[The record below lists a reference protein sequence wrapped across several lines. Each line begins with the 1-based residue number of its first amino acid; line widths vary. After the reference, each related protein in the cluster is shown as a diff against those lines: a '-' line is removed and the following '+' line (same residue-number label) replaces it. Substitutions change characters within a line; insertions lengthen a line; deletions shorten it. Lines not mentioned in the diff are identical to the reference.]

1 MPVFIILS
9 FFLSFF
15 LSLSLSLWFQPNPSF
30 RIRYLCL
37 VFASIYL
44 IFCVAKSLKSQHL
57 YLNNSFFYCC
67 CSVNFVFLFLSI
79 LVYCFSFSVTILSV
93 IFTLLNDLKWSY
105 FTFLSLFLFPS
116 SVLRFQ
122 SPPPTQTCVLHFLF
136 FCSSVCPFLLSSPS
150 IKRPRP
156 NDFYVKGQ
164 LILFAFSLSLSSIH
178 SLPDSNFVQ

>member
-9 FFLSFF
+9 F
-15 LSLSLSLWFQPNPSF
+15 SLSLWFQPNPSF

-79 LVYCFSFSVTILSV
+79 LVFCPLYLLCRMI
-93 IFTLLNDLKWSY
+93 LNDLISHFFLYSY
-105 FTFLSLFLFPS
+105 FRRLFCVS
-116 SVLRFQ
+116 KVLLQLKRASYIFY
-122 SPPPTQTCVLHFLF
+122 F
-136 FCSSVCPFLLSSPS
+136 FVRPFLLSSPS